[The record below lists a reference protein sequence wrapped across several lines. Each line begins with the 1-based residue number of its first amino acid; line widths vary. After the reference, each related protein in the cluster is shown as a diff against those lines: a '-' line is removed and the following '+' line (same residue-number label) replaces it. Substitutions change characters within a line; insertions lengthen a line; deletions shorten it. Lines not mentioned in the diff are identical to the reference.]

1 MVTTRQRRRNL
12 DKYTCDITG
21 GMTNIAPGKDD
32 WIRIKHPGPNKSW
45 QCLLCKTVKPTNAK
59 FNRHL
64 LQKREIRKSLLY
76 CDCGFTNDNP
86 RSVGTHMRYCDGSPP
101 EQHSRKLKCS
111 FCKFSTES
119 EAGLQVHLARN
130 HPEVRNEQLREKVKN
145 FKWTEQKLEFLLET
159 VQRLKWEGVKN
170 INCATANI
178 LPNRTETAIQ
188 KITLPEHKQVEER
201 IKQREA
207 AMQKI

>member
-86 RSVGTHMRYCDGSPP
+86 RSVGTHMRYWDGSPP

-130 HPEVRNEQLREKVKN
+130 HPEVRNEQLREKVK
-145 FKWTEQKLEFLLET
+145 KLRWTEQKLEFLVET
-159 VQRLKWEGVKN
+159 IQRLNGKVLKML
-170 INCATANI
+170 IVQLQI
-178 LPNRTETAIQ
+178 HYQIDL
-188 KITLPEHKQVEER
+188 KQQYKR
-201 IKQREA
+201 
-207 AMQKI
+207 